1 MRVTVFT
8 SNQPR
13 HLSYIE
19 KLAEVAEIVYAVVE
33 TTTAFPGQV
42 EDFYRKS
49 SVMQDYFSRV
59 QQAEI
64 SLFGAPRP
72 LPQNVRVLPIKMGDL
87 SLLNEEHLT
96 QAFASDYHLVFGSS
110 FIRGWLA
117 DALIGQRAINIH
129 MGLSPYYRGTA
140 CNFWALY
147 DNRPAY
153 VGATV
158 HLLNHGLDS
167 GPILFH
173 VTPRFEGQDPFLFS
187 MEAVEE
193 VQNEIMTRVAEDG
206 LKSMSPIE
214 QDSSLEL
221 RYSRNRDFTDEI
233 AAEFLQRKMSS
244 DDLRDALDSG
254 LSPVLRR

>member
-13 HLSYIE
+13 HLAYIE
-19 KLAEVAEIVYAVVE
+19 KLAEVAEVVYAVVE
-33 TTTAFPGQV
+33 ATTAFPGQV

-49 SVMQDYFSRV
+49 LVMQDYFSRV

-64 SLFGAPRP
+64 RLFGAHRP
-72 LPQNVRVLPIKMGDL
+72 LPQKVRVLPIKMGDL
-87 SLLNEEHLT
+87 SFLKEDHLT
-96 QAFASDYHLVFGSS
+96 QAFSSDYYLVFGSS

-117 DALIGQRAINIH
+117 DALISRRAINIH
-129 MGLSPYYRGTA
+129 MGLSPYYRGAA

-147 DNRPAY
+147 DNHPAY

-173 VTPRFEGQDPFLFS
+173 VTPRFEGQDPFLFT

-193 VQNEIMTRVAEDG
+193 VQKEIVTRVAEG
-206 LKSMSPIE
+206 VLKSMSPIE

-221 RYSRNRDFTDEI
+221 RYSRIRDFTDEI
-233 AAEFLQRKMSS
+233 ASEFLHRELSA
-244 DDLRDALDSG
+244 DDLRDALGSD
-254 LSPVLRR
+254 LSPVLQR

>member
-13 HLSYIE
+13 HLAFIE
-19 KLAEVAEIVYAVVE
+19 RLAAVAEEVYAVVE
-33 TTTAFPGQV
+33 TTTAFPGRV

-49 SVMQDYFSRV
+49 PAMQLYFSRV
-59 QQAEI
+59 LEAEV
-64 SLFGAPRP
+64 SLFGLQRP
-72 LPQNVRVLPIKMGDL
+72 LPQNVRVLPVKMGDL
-87 SLLNEEHLT
+87 SLLGEDQLASVMTSEH
-96 QAFASDYHLVFGSS
+96 YLVFGSS

-117 DALIGQRAINIH
+117 DTLVNRRAINIH

-147 DNRPAY
+147 DDRPAF

-158 HLLNHGLDS
+158 HLLSRGLDN

-173 VTPRFEGQDPFLFS
+173 VRPNFYGQDPFLFT
-187 MEAVEE
+187 MQAVEE
-193 VQNEIMTRVAEDG
+193 VQIEIGERMAQGVLGSLT
-206 LKSMSPIE
+206 PIH
-214 QDSSLEL
+214 QDKALEL

-233 AAEFLQRKMSS
+233 ASEFLQRAISS
-244 DDLRDALDSG
+244 EDLRKSLESSSG
-254 LSPVLRR
+254 PELRT